1 MKIYLIL
8 FLTVSFF
15 LITACDSKKPQA
27 GNVASLKINSNVEVI
42 QFHSEHRCAA
52 CLKIEKLTKATLEKY
67 FSGITFRLIN
77 VDDIAN
83 KEITEQFEAFG
94 TSLYLYNTNT
104 GQKKNLTD
112 FAFMNAHNEEKFETE
127 MKKIIEDFLNN

>member
-1 MKIYLIL
+1 MKNYLIL
-8 FLTVSFF
+8 FLTFSFF
-15 LITACDSKKPQA
+15 LITACDIKKPQA
-27 GNVASLKINSNVEVI
+27 ENVDSLKINSDVEVI

-52 CLKIEKLTKATLEKY
+52 CLKIEILRKATLEKY

-112 FAFMNAHNEEKFETE
+112 FAFMNTHNEDKYETE
-127 MKKIIEDFLNN
+127 MKRIIEDFLNN